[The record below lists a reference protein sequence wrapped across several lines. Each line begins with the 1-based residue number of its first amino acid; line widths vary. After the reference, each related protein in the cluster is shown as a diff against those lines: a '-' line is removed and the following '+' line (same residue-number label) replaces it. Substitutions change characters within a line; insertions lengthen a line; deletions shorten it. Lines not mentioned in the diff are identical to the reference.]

1 MHFEIKRTG
10 LDPHHIADAIID
22 ALQLKITDRNKLASD
37 IPSPQHAEALQS
49 VIEILKEFH
58 SKLKPENQVQANKML
73 MSLIE
78 RASEK
83 NLWPQRK
90 DIPVDEYVQTIKHF
104 IDATSCIFHEPA
116 SITPHNGLSFIS
128 FITRKHFNDRNT
140 NFYPSYKIAIQPFGH
155 LHEEQFQY
163 VPALFGT
170 IQRHNSWLQSDRG
183 ALERA
188 QTYIFSENPF
198 GTAIR
203 KGFNTFSSTY
213 YGIGD
218 FVTLCQAA
226 KVSPQSINRLIW
238 IARSVPSLDPTFFSK
253 NRSDALFFDEHFQIL
268 RKAIHYQV
276 PRVHELLGCIIDH
289 YEQRTETTRRALDSV
304 TKDQPSSIKALLEQS
319 LKDERIDLLDEKHST
334 GGDMT
339 GIKMA
344 HQLFEQTKPVKETPP
359 KTTIETLN
367 TAMQQMHTYGT
378 QLPLHELQGTL
389 AAINSVLA
397 GFITNETYGID
408 PSLITGILWTERA
421 IVQRLQTISFEEQE
435 ALPFS
440 DLYTELLHFYYLTSS
455 VEPYSN
461 ELMAEHL
468 SSIQS
473 HRTSHARIKEACQQM
488 LLNAASL
495 AKEYR
500 KDGEPFWADSVIS
513 GNLVDVFVDLLSPR
527 EASTAVGKRIRSE
540 RIEQY
545 HSGD

>member
-1 MHFEIKRTG
+1 
-10 LDPHHIADAIID
+10 
-22 ALQLKITDRNKLASD
+22 
-37 IPSPQHAEALQS
+37 
-49 VIEILKEFH
+49 
-58 SKLKPENQVQANKML
+58 
-73 MSLIE
+73 
-78 RASEK
+78 
-83 NLWPQRK
+83 
-90 DIPVDEYVQTIKHF
+90 
-104 IDATSCIFHEPA
+104 
-116 SITPHNGLSFIS
+116 
-128 FITRKHFNDRNT
+128 
-140 NFYPSYKIAIQPFGH
+140 
-155 LHEEQFQY
+155 
-163 VPALFGT
+163 
-170 IQRHNSWLQSDRG
+170 
-183 ALERA
+183 
-188 QTYIFSENPF
+188 
-198 GTAIR
+198 
-203 KGFNTFSSTY
+203 
-213 YGIGD
+213 
-218 FVTLCQAA
+218 
-226 KVSPQSINRLIW
+226 
-238 IARSVPSLDPTFFSK
+238 
-253 NRSDALFFDEHFQIL
+253 
-268 RKAIHYQV
+268 
-276 PRVHELLGCIIDH
+276 
-289 YEQRTETTRRALDSV
+289 
-304 TKDQPSSIKALLEQS
+304 
-319 LKDERIDLLDEKHST
+319 
-334 GGDMT
+334 
-339 GIKMA
+339 
-344 HQLFEQTKPVKETPP
+344 
-359 KTTIETLN
+359 
-367 TAMQQMHTYGT
+367 
-378 QLPLHELQGTL
+378 LHELQGTL